1 MNKKKKQ
8 LYPRSSLPRGQKD
21 ISGDELRITNLIIS
35 KISAVYESYGFEGLS
50 TPAFEFSEA
59 LGKFLPDDDRPNSG
73 VFSFLDDDDQWLS
86 LRYDLTSPLARYVA
100 ENNDLLPKPFR
111 RYQTGSVWRNEKP

>member
-59 LGKFLPDDDRPNSG
+59 LGKSNSSKLGQVANQKRDKSALLTRPTPPS
-73 VFSFLDDDDQWLS
+73 
-86 LRYDLTSPLARYVA
+86 
-100 ENNDLLPKPFR
+100 
-111 RYQTGSVWRNEKP
+111 